1 MAEEESFLEAMS
13 HWKASGME
21 ATGSWAERRRLAS
34 AMRTV
39 IERLMQSDAP
49 ETELA
54 NAADQ
59 LERYA
64 EHLDTHPKS
73 SRYESWHETSPAGD
87 VGGFFDQSPLIG
99 QANPLAPPIVLEA
112 DPDGVRVHG
121 RAVFGAAYEGP
132 PGCVH
137 GGLVA
142 AAFDEVL
149 GFANSLSGHPGMTG
163 TLTIRYRH
171 PTPLRTELVF
181 EARLDRVQGRKIFT
195 SGELHAG
202 DVRCAEAEGIF
213 IKVEREKFRA
223 LHEARQRREAG

>member
-1 MAEEESFLEAMS
+1 M
-13 HWKASGME
+13 
-21 ATGSWAERRRLAS
+21 
-34 AMRTV
+34 
-39 IERLMQSDAP
+39 
-49 ETELA
+49 
-54 NAADQ
+54 
-59 LERYA
+59 
-64 EHLDTHPKS
+64 
-73 SRYESWHETSPAGD
+73 
-87 VGGFFDQSPLIG
+87 
-99 QANPLAPPIVLEA
+99 
-112 DPDGVRVHG
+112 HG

-171 PTPLRTELVF
+171 PTPLQTELVF

-213 IKVEREKFRA
+213 IKVEREKLRA

>member
-1 MAEEESFLEAMS
+1 VGEEESFLGQMS
-13 HWKASGME
+13 HWKASSME
-21 ATGSWAERRRLAS
+21 ATGAWAERRRLAS

-49 ETELA
+49 EAELA

-64 EHLDTHPKS
+64 AHLDTHPKS
-73 SRYESWHETSPAGD
+73 SRYDSWHETSPAGD

-99 QANPLAPPIVLEA
+99 RANPLAPPIVMQA
-112 DPDGVRVHG
+112 DSDGKRVHG
-121 RAVFGAAYEGP
+121 RVVFGAPYEGP

-163 TLTIRYRH
+163 TLIIRYRR
-171 PTPLRTELVF
+171 PTPLQTELSF
-181 EARLDRVQGRKIFT
+181 EARLDRVEGRKIFT

-202 DVRCAEAEGIF
+202 DVLCAEAEGVF
-213 IKVEREKFRA
+213 VSVDREKFRA
-223 LHEARQRREAG
+223 LHEARQRRESA